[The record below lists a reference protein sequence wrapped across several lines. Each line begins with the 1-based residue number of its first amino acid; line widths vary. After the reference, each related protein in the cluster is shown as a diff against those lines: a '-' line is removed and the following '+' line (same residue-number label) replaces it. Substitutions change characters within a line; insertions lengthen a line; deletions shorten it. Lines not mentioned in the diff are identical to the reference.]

1 MATLLITFRESL
13 EAALIVGILLAFLKK
28 NDLSNLKKHVW
39 SGVVFGILL
48 SLVAGFIFVFAGNAL
63 EETAEKLFEGLVA
76 LIGAFLISTLI
87 LWLNKNK
94 SIKAHLE
101 GKLNE
106 AKISQNFGLVL
117 FFITLTNIL
126 REGFETVIFLYSIPG
141 ENSLSFFTGILG
153 IVIAIVLSYL
163 LFKGFLKLNLSVLFK
178 ITNFLLILFAG
189 GLVAYGIHE
198 LQEAHVIPIIIE
210 HVYDIN
216 WLINEKGPFGSILK
230 GLFGYNGNPSLI
242 EIIAYWAYIF
252 PSMYFLF
259 SKKDK

>member
-28 NDLSNLKKHVW
+28 NDLSSFKKQIW
-39 SGVVFGILL
+39 IGVIFGIVL
-48 SLVAGFIFVFAGNAL
+48 SIIVGIIFVVAGNAF
-63 EETAEKLFEGLVA
+63 EETAEKLFEGIVS

-94 SIKAHLE
+94 SLKTHLE
-101 GKLNE
+101 GKLNNLI
-106 AKISQNFGLVL
+106 ISRNFGKVL
-117 FFITLTNIL
+117 LFVTLLNIL

-141 ENSLSFFTGILG
+141 ENYSFFFTGILG
-153 IVIAIVLSYL
+153 IVIAIILAYL
-163 LFKGFLKLNLSVLFK
+163 LFKGFVKLKLSNLFK

-198 LQEAHVIPIIIE
+198 LQEANVIPTIIE

-216 WLINEKGPFGSILK
+216 WLINEKGTLGSILK
-230 GLFGYNGNPSLI
+230 GLLGYNGNPSLI
-242 EIIAYWAYIF
+242 EIIAYWTYII
-252 PSMYFLF
+252 PSLFLLF
-259 SKKDK
+259 LKKEY